1 MEEKTYRTGDVQP
14 PKSYRQVIT
23 LLLLLVLF
31 LGCLVSALGFANIRL
46 FRLLEQQEKTFLS
59 FDRAAAPD
67 PETRQSYP
75 ELGISGCYLTGLEQ
89 AYFSLPAGVY
99 IAEASHPLLQTGDVV
114 VSINGADLK
123 NEETFSQILMGLQ
136 PATELTLQIHRNDK
150 TFSVTDVFYEGDE

>member
-14 PKSYRQVIT
+14 PKNYRQVIT

-46 FRLLEQQEKTFLS
+46 FHMLEQQEKTLLS

-67 PETRQSYP
+67 PEHRQSYP
-75 ELGISGCYLTGLEQ
+75 VLGISGCYLTELEQ

-99 IAEASHPLLQTGDVV
+99 ITETSHPLLQTGDVV
-114 VSINGADLK
+114 VSINGTALSDA
-123 NEETFSQILMGLQ
+123 ETFSQILKGLQ
-136 PATELTLQIHRNDK
+136 PATELTLQIHRNNK
-150 TFSVTDVFYEGDE
+150 SFSVTDVFYEGDE